1 MFTFIKQQYIVGTV
15 LNTLSEVYFY
25 NDMQVTCYFFEG
37 IQAQETKFLV
47 HGHTVCK
54 QQRQNLPNTK
64 DPALNFYALSP
75 KGTES

>member
-1 MFTFIKQQYIVGTV
+1 MFTFIKQQYIVSTV
-15 LNTLSEVYFY
+15 LSALSEVYFY
-25 NDMQVTCYFFEG
+25 DMQVNCYFFKG
-37 IQAQETKFLV
+37 IQAQKTKFLV

-64 DPALNFYALSP
+64 DPALNFYALPP